1 MQIFKKEFRGGQKR
15 GKNCKKGFTKLWNN
29 WRGLTIL
36 KMASHMIPII
46 LTPKIGIFGPS
57 AKFLGTICRLPFF
70 GDIIFGQN
78 KKNFFWEGSIAFFDN
93 F

>member
-1 MQIFKKEFRGGQKR
+1 MQVLKNQISRGQKR
-15 GKNCKKGFTKLWNN
+15 GKNYKKGFTKLWNN

-36 KMASHMIPII
+36 KSASHMKPII
-46 LTPKIGIFGPS
+46 LTSKNRIFGPS
-57 AKFLGTICRLPFF
+57 AKIFLAICRLAFS
-70 GDIIFGQN
+70 GGIIFGQN